1 MKRLI
6 LTAVLVVT
14 ALSAAP
20 VAATAAAN
28 PSTNNKLQCFAEN
41 GATCTLSS
49 DGTATLSVTA
59 GQDAGV
65 FVTPGFAKPI
75 GNVTKLSFSY
85 LCSDT
90 TTTTCVIGGSPRFS
104 IPIDTNGDSKF
115 DAYAFIDA
123 NNCRSTGTVDLS
135 CPAFFAPTLYT
146 NWAAFAAVNPTYHIA
161 ENAVT
166 FVIADQPYSG
176 TIFNVQL
183 GKK

>member
-1 MKRLI
+1 MEAMKRLPLI
-6 LTAVLVVT
+6 VGLAIA
-14 ALSAAP
+14 ALGFSVAP
-20 VAATAAAN
+20 AAAA
-28 PSTNNKLQCFAEN
+28 STNNKLQCFAEN

-49 DGTATLSVTA
+49 DGTATLLVGA

-85 LCSDT
+85 LCTDS
-90 TTTTCVIGGSPRFS
+90 TTTTCVTGGSPRFS
-104 IPIDTNGDSKF
+104 IPIDTNGDSKV

-123 NNCRSTGTVDLS
+123 NNCGSTGTVNLS
-135 CPAFFAPTLYT
+135 CPAAFGPTLYPD
-146 NWAAFAAVNPTYHIA
+146 WAAFAAANPTYHIA
-161 ENAVT
+161 EDAVT
-166 FVIADQPYSG
+166 FVIADEPYSG